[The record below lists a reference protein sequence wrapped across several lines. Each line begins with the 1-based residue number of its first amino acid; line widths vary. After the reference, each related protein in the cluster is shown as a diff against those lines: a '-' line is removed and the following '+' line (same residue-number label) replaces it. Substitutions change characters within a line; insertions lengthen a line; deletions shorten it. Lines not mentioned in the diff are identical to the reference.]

1 MNASIAAPMWLLLSD
16 TLPVELSKRRKRKHS
31 GFCSMIDD
39 AGCIMLKEKHSYYAQ
54 IQGQMVLGQRPW
66 CDFVIYTQTDKY
78 RITGNLQNFEKFGPF
93 SKINFRNIVT

>member
-1 MNASIAAPMWLLLSD
+1 
-16 TLPVELSKRRKRKHS
+16 
-31 GFCSMIDD
+31 MIDN

-78 RITGNLQNFEKFGPF
+78 SAYEQYWQENLPKQLSFYDDCIGLEIVHVHCRTTCK
-93 SKINFRNIVT
+93 KIII